1 MRQLFFAALLL
12 VLVLPGYAQLFEGTI
27 RWKME
32 AEITDPATKA
42 KMEEAQKKMND
53 PATQAQMKELEA
65 KMNDPQFKAMMEA
78 NPQMKTQMEAMI
90 KAAKGGSIQSFIPTG
105 FELKTKNGNALTK
118 MEGGIMANME
128 VLYLKDKN
136 QSYRIDRESKTYSV
150 LPKGDEHQDDKTK
163 TPEVKVTKTAETKK
177 ILDYTCTKY
186 VAESTYQGK
195 KSTQIFWTTT
205 DIKDFDMK
213 GMSQQRLGNNP
224 QRLFYEKID
233 GVPLRIEMTVPEGNM
248 IMEVT
253 SVKRHAL
260 PAADFAIPAGYK
272 ETQLSMFGR

>member
-12 VLVLPGYAQLFEGTI
+12 LLVLPGHAQLFEGTI
-27 RWKME
+27 HWKME
-32 AEITDPATKA
+32 AVITDPATKA
-42 KMEEAQKKMND
+42 KMEEAQKKLND

-65 KMNDPQFKAMMEA
+65 KMSDPQFKAMMES
-78 NPQMKTQMEAMI
+78 NPQMKTQIEAML
-90 KAAKGGSIQSFIPTG
+90 KAAKGGNVNSFVPTG
-105 FELKTKNGNALTK
+105 LEMKTKNGSNLTK
-118 MEGGIMANME
+118 MEGGIMDKME

-136 QSYRIDRESKTYSV
+136 ESYRIDRASKTYSV
-150 LPKGDEHQDDKTK
+150 LPKGDEHQDATK
-163 TPEVKVTKTAETKK
+163 TPEAKVTKTTETKK

-186 VAESTYQGK
+186 VVEATYEGK

-205 DIKDFDMK
+205 DIQDFDMK
-213 GMSQQRLGNNP
+213 SMSQQRFGNNP
-224 QRLFYEKID
+224 QRLFYDKID

-253 SVKRHAL
+253 SLKRHAL
-260 PAADFAIPAGYK
+260 PAADFAIPTGYK

>member
-12 VLVLPGYAQLFEGTI
+12 LLVLPGHAQLFEGTLH
-27 RWKME
+27 WKME
-32 AEITDPATKA
+32 AVITDPATKA
-42 KMEEAQKKMND
+42 QMEQAQKKMND
-53 PATQAQMKELEA
+53 PATKAQMKELEA
-65 KMNDPQFKAMMEA
+65 KMNDPQFKAMMDA
-78 NPQMKTQMEAMI
+78 NPQMKTQMEAML
-90 KAAKGGSIQSFIPTG
+90 KAAKGGSNSFIPTG
-105 FELKTKNGNALTK
+105 LEVKTKNGNNLTK

-163 TPEVKVTKTAETKK
+163 TPEVNVTKTGETRK

-186 VAESTYQGK
+186 VAESTHQGK
-195 KSTQIFWTTT
+195 KTTQVFWATTE
-205 DIKDFDMK
+205 IKDFDMK
-213 GMSQQRLGNNP
+213 SMAKQSFGNSP
-224 QRLFYEKID
+224 QRLFYDKID

-248 IMEVT
+248 IMECT
-253 SVKRHAL
+253 SMKRQSL

>member
-1 MRQLFFAALLL
+1 MKQLFFAALLL
-12 VLVLPGYAQLFEGTI
+12 LLVLPGHAQLFEGTI
-27 RWKME
+27 HWKME
-32 AEITDPATKA
+32 AVITDPATKA

-65 KMNDPQFKAMMEA
+65 KMSDPQFKAMMEA
-78 NPQMKTQMEAMI
+78 NPQMKTQMEAML
-90 KAAKGGSIQSFIPTG
+90 KAAKGGNINSFIPTG
-105 FELKTKNGNALTK
+105 LEQKTKNGNALTK

-150 LPKGDEHQDDKTK
+150 LPKGDENQDDKTK
-163 TPEVKVTKTAETKK
+163 TPEVKVTKTTETKK

-205 DIKDFDMK
+205 AIQDFDMK
-213 GMSQQRLGNNP
+213 SMAQQRFGNNP

-253 SVKRHAL
+253 SLKRHAL
-260 PAADFAIPAGYK
+260 PAADFAIPTGYK

>member
-1 MRQLFFAALLL
+1 MKQLFFAALLL
-12 VLVLPGYAQLFEGTI
+12 LLVLPGHAQLFEGTI

-32 AEITDPATKA
+32 AVITDPATKA

-65 KMNDPQFKAMMEA
+65 KMSDPQFKAMMDA
-78 NPQMKTQMEAMI
+78 NPQMKTQMEAML
-90 KAAKGGSIQSFIPTG
+90 KAAKGGNINSFIPTG
-105 FELKTKNGNALTK
+105 LEQKTKNGNALTK

-128 VLYLKDKN
+128 ILYLKDKN

-150 LPKGDEHQDDKTK
+150 LPKGDENQDDKTK
-163 TPEVKVTKTAETKK
+163 TPEVKVTKTTETKK

-186 VAESTYQGK
+186 VAETTYEGK

-205 DIKDFDMK
+205 AIQDFDMK
-213 GMSQQRLGNNP
+213 SMAQQRFGNHP
-224 QRLFYEKID
+224 QLLFYEKID

-248 IMEVT
+248 TMEVT
-253 SVKRHAL
+253 SLKRHAL
-260 PAADFAIPAGYK
+260 PAADFAIPTGYK

>member
-1 MRQLFFAALLL
+1 MRQLLFAALLL
-12 VLVLPGYAQLFEGTI
+12 LLVLPGHAQLFEGTI
-27 RWKME
+27 HWKME
-32 AEITDPATKA
+32 AVITDPATKA

-78 NPQMKTQMEAMI
+78 NPQMKTQMDAML
-90 KAAKGGSIQSFIPTG
+90 KAAKGGNINSFIPTG
-105 FELKTKNGNALTK
+105 LEMKTKNGNNLTK

-150 LPKGDEHQDDKTK
+150 LPKGDEQQDAANK
-163 TPEVKVTKTAETKK
+163 TPEVKVTKTGETKK
-177 ILDYTCTKY
+177 ILEYTCTRY

-195 KSTQIFWTTT
+195 KTTQVFWATTE
-205 DIKDFDMK
+205 IKDFDMK
-213 GMSQQRLGNNP
+213 SMSEQRFGSNP
-224 QRLFYEKID
+224 QRLFYDKID

-248 IMEVT
+248 IMECT
-253 SVKRHAL
+253 SLKRQSL
-260 PAADFAIPAGYK
+260 PAADFTIPTGYK

>member
-12 VLVLPGYAQLFEGTI
+12 LLVLPGQAQLFEGTI

-32 AEITDPATKA
+32 AVITDPATKA

-65 KMNDPQFKAMMEA
+65 KMSDPQFKAMMEA
-78 NPQMKTQMEAMI
+78 NPQMKTQMEAML
-90 KAAKGGSIQSFIPTG
+90 KAAKGGNINSFIPTG
-105 FELKTKNGNALTK
+105 LEQKTKNGNALTK

-128 VLYLKDKN
+128 MLYLKDKN

-150 LPKGDEHQDDKTK
+150 LPKGDENQDDKTK
-163 TPEVKVTKTAETKK
+163 TPEVKVTKTTETKK

-205 DIKDFDMK
+205 AIQDFDMK
-213 GMSQQRLGNNP
+213 SMAQQRFGNNP

-253 SVKRHAL
+253 SLKRHAL
-260 PAADFAIPAGYK
+260 PAADFAIPTGYK